1 MKELLPLLAQHLVK
15 NQNEVDVRKTSGG
28 IVSILELWLA
38 KEGPLGRV
46 TGLTRAP
53 KIVRADSPD
62 VCGIS

>member
-28 IVSILELWLA
+28 IVSIVELWLA
-38 KEGPLGRV
+38 KEGLGRV